1 MTDDLI
7 SIHTCHAECPRPLCV
22 AQRTIATQQ
31 EAIDELVVGLRA
43 MSEYADQQQSGDR
56 DDWAAGADH
65 AYRDMEGQ
73 IDALLSKHGQ
83 RT

>member
-31 EAIDELVVGLRA
+31 EAIDELVAWLRKMTA
-43 MSEYADQQQSGDR
+43 RQSLYSGGHDDALVSEATS
-56 DDWAAGADH
+56 
-65 AYRDMEGQ
+65 
-73 IDALLSKHGQ
+73 LLSKHGQ